1 MDSHVDMA
9 GLLRT
14 EVPHVRLA
22 GLRLSRLVREIEE
35 ALSSTGGEV
44 TASTQALSTSLIF
57 AAVQTENTLKRLA
70 DEVQRLTDRI
80 LLAADAVRVADV
92 DGAFA
97 ELRRCV
103 RELFALRNFCH
114 PGRFPDREQPHVMDA
129 RARIAGCL
137 ERFGRCCGLLS
148 AMILH
153 PDRMGGDGDINLGVG
168 LDLDLARQLA
178 GIAGRSRPPL
188 PLWRYY

>member
-1 MDSHVDMA
+1 MDDHIDMA
-9 GLLRT
+9 GLLRA

-22 GLRLSRLVREIEE
+22 GLRLSQLVREIEE

-44 TASTQALSTSLIF
+44 TVSTQALSTSLIF

-70 DEVQRLTDRI
+70 NEVQRLTDRI

-97 ELRRCV
+97 ELRRCL

-114 PGRFPDREQPHVMDA
+114 PGRFPDRDQPHVIDA
-129 RARIAGCL
+129 RTRIAGCL
-137 ERFGRCCGLLS
+137 KSFGRYCGLLS

-153 PDRMGGDGDINLGVG
+153 PKRMQADGDIDLSVA
-168 LDLDLARQLA
+168 LDLDLAQQLA